1 MQSAALPR
9 PTFSKVIVGDEQG
22 NALLAALM
30 VSMLLAV
37 LALSMSS
44 NIMTDF
50 SMSHDLESQKRALRT
65 ADTGNS
71 VLKNSLLGLD
81 LSTALQA
88 TTVVPRYI
96 NYTEPTPGTDAD
108 NYFQRNPLAP
118 LEVMNVDFENLPSTI
133 GTRNA
138 TGFLTPTGGVSLGSG
153 ARYFAKITDNDDGDT
168 DLTTDVDGIFLLR
181 TLGIQRLGAG
191 QMSTYGGTVK
201 NSVSIIETT
210 IQREKTFEFVAGLTL
225 YGPCAQPAQGANM
238 FDGNVFNIDGYDHPD
253 MTLSDLTAGGSH
265 SHVTG
270 GDSAG
275 ISSVYDDSGAGD
287 GTGLRDCLYADLAV
301 NQRDNIDG
309 DASDYGGSPGPSL
322 HDGTQQVRD
331 DPNPAA
337 VNVFDATYVTN
348 LVESLTQFA
357 DITLPHGTNY
367 SGNLGDDDNPL
378 ITYCEGDCTIGGGN
392 SGAGLLIVKGRLDF
406 NANFS
411 YRGLMLVVGDGV
423 FDQTGSANSAI
434 LGGVFVAKTIDN
446 GDGTWSYGEP
456 SLTIAGNS
464 DFYYQNSGVRLAYG
478 LIPMKQLGWRQ
489 ISSELEPAF

>member
-1 MQSAALPR
+1 MQSTALPR

-88 TTVVPRYI
+88 TIVVPRYI
-96 NYTEPTPGTDAD
+96 NYTEPTPATDAD

-118 LEVMNVDFENLPSTI
+118 LEAMNVDFENLPSPI

-138 TGFLTPTGGVSLGSG
+138 TGFLTPASGVSLGSG
-153 ARYFAKITDNDDGDT
+153 ARYFAKITDNDDGDG

-210 IQREKTFEFVAGLTL
+210 IQREKTFDFVAGLTL
-225 YGPCAQPAQGANM
+225 YGPCAQPAQGGNI
-238 FDGNVFNIDGYDHPD
+238 FDGNTFDIDGYDHPG
-253 MTLSDLTAGGSH
+253 MTLSDLMPGGSH

-270 GDSAG
+270 GNSAG
-275 ISSVYDDSGAGD
+275 ISAVYDDSGAGD
-287 GTGLRDCLYADLAV
+287 GTGLRDCLYAELSAPQM
-301 NQRDNIDG
+301 NNIDG
-309 DASDYGGSPGPSL
+309 DASDYGSSPSL

-331 DPNPAA
+331 DPNPGA
-337 VNVFDATYVTN
+337 VNVFDATYVHN
-348 LVESLTQFA
+348 LVEGLVQFA
-357 DITLPHGTNY
+357 DITLPDGTNY
-367 SGNLGDDDNPL
+367 NNDLGDETNPL
-378 ITYCEGDCTIGGGN
+378 ITYCEGDCTVGGGN

-406 NANFS
+406 NANFA
-411 YRGLMLVVGDGV
+411 YRGLLLVVGDGV
-423 FDQTGSANSAI
+423 FDQTGAANAAI
-434 LGGVFVAKTIDN
+434 LGGVFVANTIDN
-446 GDGTWSYGEP
+446 GDGTWSYGQP

-464 DFYYQNSGVRLAYG
+464 DMYYQKSGVRLAYG